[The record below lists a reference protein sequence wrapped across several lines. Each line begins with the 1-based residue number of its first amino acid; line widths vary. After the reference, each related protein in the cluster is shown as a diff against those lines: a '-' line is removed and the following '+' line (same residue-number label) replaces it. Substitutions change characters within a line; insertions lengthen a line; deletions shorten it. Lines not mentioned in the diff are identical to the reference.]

1 MATYTTTDFLTSVRM
16 RGSIP
21 TSTSSSN
28 VNNTTNLLSMGTEE
42 LHIKLL
48 PLIMSIRE
56 EFYVTSKDYSIT
68 ANQATYALP
77 SRASGMVVRDIQI
90 VDGSSIYS
98 LRPIDPDLIS
108 TTSTGSV
115 DGYYFQHNNIV
126 LYPTP
131 GSTSGTLRVRY
142 FARPSRLAATSAC
155 AQISAIDT
163 GTNTVTVAAVP
174 SSWSTSTPLDFIKAT
189 APYYN
194 PAVDQTPTNV
204 AATTI
209 TFSSLPSDIA
219 VGDWLALAE
228 YTPIPQIPHEFQP
241 LLAQMTVVKA
251 LEAIGDQG
259 GAKAAKAD
267 LDLIQANALQLI
279 TPRSHSDPRKVIGR
293 NWR

>member
-1 MATYTTTDFLTSVRM
+1 MASYTTSDFLTSVRM

-28 VNNTTNLLSMGTEE
+28 VNNTTNLLALGTEE

-48 PLIMSIRE
+48 PLIMSVRE
-56 EFYVTSKDYSIT
+56 EFYVTSKDYTIT
-68 ANQATYALP
+68 ANQSAYILP

-90 VDGSSIYS
+90 IDGSSIYS
-98 LRPIDPDLIS
+98 LRPIDPDYIT
-108 TTSTGSV
+108 TTSTGAV
-115 DGYYFQHNNIV
+115 EAYYFQHNNVI

-131 GSTSGTLRVRY
+131 ATTSSTLRVRY
-142 FARPSRLAATSAC
+142 FARPSRLAATSSC

-163 GTNTVTVAAVP
+163 GTNTVTVSAVP
-174 SSWSTSTPLDFIKAT
+174 SSWSTSTPLDFIKAA

-194 PAVDQTPTNV
+194 PAVDQTPT
-204 AATTI
+204 ATSSTTL
-209 TFSSLPSDIA
+209 TFSSLPSDLV
-219 VGDWLALAE
+219 VGDWIALAE

-251 LEAIGDQG
+251 LEAVGDRE

-267 LDLIQANALQLI
+267 LDLIQANALQLV
-279 TPRSHSDPRKVIGR
+279 TPRTHSDPRKVIGR